1 MKKIGIYVHIPF
13 CKQKCLYCDFVSYSG
28 KLNNAKEY
36 VERLK
41 AEIVNTAKK
50 IETDNIIVN
59 TIYFGGGTP
68 SYINEEYILE
78 ILETIKSQFILDEN
92 IEITLEL
99 NPGTANKEKLRY
111 YKNIGINRIS
121 IGLQST
127 EDKILKLLGRIH
139 NYKEFV
145 QIYKDA
151 REVGFENINIDMI
164 IGVPTQTI
172 ENVKDSVNKILELN
186 PEHISIYSLI
196 VEENTPLENKIAN
209 GELVLPDEDLERE
222 IYWYTKRKLESN
234 GYKHYEISNYAK
246 KGRESKHNLNCWNQD
261 EYLGFGVAAHSYFNN
276 QRYSNT
282 DSMEEYINEK
292 EIYKIQTI
300 NEIQTI
306 EDKEK
311 EYMLLGLRKID
322 GVNIA
327 EFKNK
332 FIENPIY
339 TFRNEIDKLVKEDL
353 IEVDLNSI
361 KLTNKGIDLA
371 NIVWEEFV

>member
-209 GELVLPDEDLERE
+209 SELVLPDEDLERE
-222 IYWYTKRKLESN
+222 MYWYTKRKLESN

>member
-28 KLNNAKEY
+28 KLNYAKEY

-92 IEITLEL
+92 IEITLEV

-222 IYWYTKRKLESN
+222 MYWYTKRKLESN

-306 EDKEK
+306 EDKKK

>member
-28 KLNNAKEY
+28 KLNYAKEY

-92 IEITLEL
+92 IEITLEV

-222 IYWYTKRKLESN
+222 MYWYTKRKLESN

>member
-222 IYWYTKRKLESN
+222 MYWYTKRKLESN